1 MIPDQIKIKEIKPAL
16 AGYVAESLQLLKRN
30 QFPDEDAV
38 HDIRVLMKKSRAT
51 MKLIST
57 QVEPDFYKREYNTFR
72 DAGRIL
78 ASWRETSVQRKT
90 LKAVRKSN
98 RELFNRLAGNPRLEE
113 IMRKSELP
121 AENGSM
127 IKKKISELEKIL
139 RKSSYRIRFYNLKSL
154 ETGHLLQELDKTYI
168 NLSELYL
175 YCRNNPKPVKL
186 HTLRKRTK
194 DFLYQLYFFRPLNPQ
209 IIKNIEKKLDN
220 LAQNLG
226 KYNDITQIIIALEYK
241 YGNPDNPP
249 ELNELIAV
257 LKGIQDQYLIKV
269 WPVALNLFRP
279 GQKLQNLLGFKLLII

>member
-257 LKGIQDQYLIKV
+257 LKGIQDQYLVKV

>member
-1 MIPDQIKIKEIKPAL
+1 MISDQIKIKEIKPAL
-16 AGYVAESLQLLKRN
+16 AGYISESLQLLKRN

-38 HDIRVLMKKSRAT
+38 HDIRVLMKKSRAA

-57 QVEPDFYKREYNTFR
+57 QVDNDFYNREYGTFR

-98 RELFNRLAGNPRLEE
+98 RELFDRLGGNLRLEE
-113 IMRKSELP
+113 IMKKTEFP
-121 AENGSM
+121 AENDAEV
-127 IKKKISELEKIL
+127 KEKVSELENIL
-139 RKSSYRIRFYNLKSL
+139 RKSSYRIRFYNLNSL
-154 ETGHLLQELDKTYI
+154 NVVNLLQELDKTYT
-168 NLSELYL
+168 NLAELHL
-175 YCRNNPKPVKL
+175 YCRNNPKPAKL

-209 IIKNIEKKLDN
+209 IIKNIEKKLDSI
-220 LAQNLG
+220 AQNLG
-226 KYNDITQIIIALEYK
+226 KYNDITQIINALEYK
-241 YGNPDNPP
+241 YGNPENPP
-249 ELNELIAV
+249 EFDELVAV